1 MIEHAF
7 FDLNGTLLDPSPI
20 GEPLGGDDEFVA
32 AVLSDA
38 VRLAMIATITESY
51 RDFSV
56 LLEAAARGR
65 LEDAG
70 KDELLDDVLAG
81 TRRMRPFPDVAA
93 AVETL
98 RGAGLRVGVL
108 TNSSAATA
116 RELITASGLEL
127 EPVLGTEAVQAFKPD
142 RRVYAQAVDS
152 AGARAEDVILISAHW
167 WDALGAKRAGL
178 RAGWVSRT
186 EGVRPHLEPAP
197 DYRAHDLAGLA
208 SAIVER

>member
-51 RDFSV
+51 CDFSV
-56 LLEAAARGR
+56 LLEAAALGR

-70 KDELLDDVLAG
+70 KGELLDDVLAG

-93 AVETL
+93 AIEIL

-116 RELITASGLEL
+116 RELIAASGLEL
-127 EPVLGTEAVQAFKPD
+127 EPILGTEAVQAFKPD
-142 RRVYAQAVDS
+142 RRVYAQAVDL